1 VIASGCLAVLAALT
15 ACTSFRARP
24 LDVDQRLAAFD
35 ARRLDDP
42 GLRQFIEQSQRRRL
56 ARWPL
61 PLWDFEQLTLV
72 ADYYSADLA
81 VARAELDTADAA
93 VVTAGARP
101 NPALAVSPT
110 YDTTAE
116 PGISPWTLGFTLDI
130 PIETAG
136 KRGYRITRAR
146 HLANAARLQVA
157 GAAWQ
162 VRSRVRISLVQLHSA
177 ERAAQILAR
186 QLETQRKAV
195 QLLQT
200 RLELGE
206 ASGTDVQLVRL
217 AADQS
222 ALQLRETQK
231 EAAQARVG
239 LAATLGVPEAALQG
253 LDLWFAAIDSLP
265 SPERVAPSRRE
276 ALLNRT
282 DVLRALAEYEASESA
297 LQLEIARQYPDIHLG
312 PGFSHGYTAS
322 ELENAVTF
330 GVSLTL
336 PLLNRNQG
344 PIAEAQA
351 HRQEAAASFDA
362 VQAGAVAQVE
372 QAVSAYRDSVAKLET
387 AEQLLG
393 EQRQHMSSV
402 QALFDSGEADRLTLV
417 RAQSEL
423 ASVELARAQA
433 VTEAQL
439 ALGQLED
446 ATQRAATSTRATPKD
461 GGKDS

>member
-24 LDVDQRLAAFD
+24 LDAEHRLAAFD

-61 PLWDFEQLTLV
+61 PLWDFGQLTLV
-72 ADYYSADLA
+72 AEYYSADLA
-81 VARAELDTADAA
+81 VARAELDAADAA
-93 VVTAGARP
+93 FVTAGARP

-136 KRGYRITRAR
+136 KRGYRITRAQ

-177 ERAAQILAR
+177 QRAAEILAR
-186 QLETQRKAV
+186 QLEMQRKAV

-200 RLELGE
+200 RLDVGE

-253 LDLWFAAIDSLP
+253 VDLSFAAIDSLP

-282 DVLRALAEYEASESA
+282 DVLRALAEYAASESA

-351 HRQEAAASFDA
+351 HRQETAASFDA

-372 QAVSAYRDSVAKLET
+372 QAVGAYRDSVAKLET
-387 AEQLLG
+387 AEQLLA

-402 QALFDSGEADRLTLV
+402 QALFDSAEADRLALV
-417 RAQSEL
+417 QAQSEL
-423 ASVELARAQA
+423 ATIELARAQA

-446 ATQRAATSTRATPKD
+446 ATQHPVTSTRATPKD

>member
-1 VIASGCLAVLAALT
+1 VIASGCLTVLAALA

-136 KRGYRITRAR
+136 KRGYRMTRAR
-146 HLANAARLQVA
+146 QLANAARLQVA

-177 ERAAQILAR
+177 ERAAEILAR

-200 RLELGE
+200 RLNVGE

-239 LAATLGVPEAALQG
+239 LAATLSVPEAALQG
-253 LDLWFAAIDSLP
+253 LDLSFAAIDSLP

-351 HRQEAAASFDA
+351 HRQETAASFDA

-372 QAVSAYRDSVAKLET
+372 QAVGAYRDSVAKLET
-387 AEQLLG
+387 AEQLLA

-402 QALFDSGEADRLTLV
+402 QALFDSDEADRLALV
-417 RAQSEL
+417 QAQSEL
-423 ASVELARAQA
+423 ATIELARAQA

-446 ATQRAATSTRATPKD
+446 ATQHPVTSTRATPKD